1 LTARALS
8 GARHDCCESLY
19 RLYRL
24 YRLDGHGRGF
34 FVGTF
39 SLSMLPALRIAYVV
53 APNWAVPALTEA
65 REALDWHGPAIE
77 QGALAAFIAEG
88 HLARHIRR
96 MRRIYAERR
105 LELLRALEAH
115 CRELLSPM
123 RGTGGP
129 HLAASAP
136 A

>member
-8 GARHDCCESLY
+8 GARHDCCES
-19 RLYRL
+19 L

-53 APNWAVPALTEA
+53 APNWAVPALSEA

-96 MRRIYAERR
+96 I
-105 LELLRALEAH
+105 RASMPSAGWS
-115 CRELLSPM
+115 CC
-123 RGTGGP
+123 GP
-129 HLAASAP
+129 
-136 A
+136 